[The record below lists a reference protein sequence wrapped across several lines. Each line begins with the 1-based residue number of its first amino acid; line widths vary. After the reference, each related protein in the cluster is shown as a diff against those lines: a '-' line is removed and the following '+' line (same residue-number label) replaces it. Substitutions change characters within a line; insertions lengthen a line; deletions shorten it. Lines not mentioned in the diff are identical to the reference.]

1 MNKVEIRGCNSRMSI
16 ENMSDGCLF
25 YDETGEICMKVHMVG
40 ENNSDFCYYVN
51 LRTSFLRKAPKDC
64 VFNIIINSEVTIRTI
79 W

>member
-16 ENMSDGCLF
+16 EKMPEGCLF
-25 YDETGEICMKVHMVG
+25 YDETDEVCMKAHMVG

-51 LRTSFLRKAPKDC
+51 LRTSFLRRVTKEVEFD
-64 VFNIIINSEVTIRTI
+64 IIINSEVSIRTV